1 MNNEI
6 LKGKI
11 FSILFKFYINKL
23 TLINSKKNINLIFI
37 F

>member
-11 FSILFKFYINKL
+11 FSILFKFYISKL
-23 TLINSKKNINLIFI
+23 TLINSKKILI
-37 F
+37 